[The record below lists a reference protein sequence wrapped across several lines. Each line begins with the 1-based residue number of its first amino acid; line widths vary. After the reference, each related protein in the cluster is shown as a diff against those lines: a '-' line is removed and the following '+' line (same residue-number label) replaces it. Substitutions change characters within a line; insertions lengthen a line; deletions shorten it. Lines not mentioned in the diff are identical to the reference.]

1 MRDAAL
7 KSVLGGVRDV
17 ALFINFQK
25 QTYPN
30 HFLLQILM
38 VPSVLKG
45 FVSHII

>member
-17 ALFINFQK
+17 ALFINFQE

-30 HFLLQILM
+30 HFFSSNFDG
-38 VPSVLKG
+38 SVC
-45 FVSHII
+45 FERIR